1 MWCCPAGPSLE
12 LRRSNGRWWH
22 CPRRL
27 QRVSK
32 GAVGWENHSIGIS
45 MASYWDLTWSKY
57 EPMAIFDGMQKFGKP
72 DSKIVIYHFSRVYII
87 SHVELSILYQF
98 VWRRILKKWILHLC
112 NLCMPGYVRFP
123 KGFKETKCL
132 MNLWEIRAP
141 VPNMRWYAQVMA
153 FIFGQQN
160 RKPETCA

>member
-57 EPMAIFDGMQKFGKP
+57 EPMTTFDGMQKFGKP
-72 DSKIVIYHFSRVYII
+72 DSKIVIHHFSRVYII
-87 SHVELSILYQF
+87 SLVWIKYPVSICLETYF
-98 VWRRILKKWILHLC
+98 KKLNSPLVQLVYAWLC
-112 NLCMPGYVRFP
+112 KIS
-123 KGFKETKCL
+123 KGFQRNKMSDESLRNSSTSPQYALICAGDGFHFWPTKS
-132 MNLWEIRAP
+132 
-141 VPNMRWYAQVMA
+141 
-153 FIFGQQN
+153 
-160 RKPETCA
+160 